1 MLLKNKLVERKYKPI
16 CDKLIDECIFYVMS
30 CHGFRD
36 YNAMFKRD
44 IEQVANSHSINVSV
58 ENTMFKNMP
67 IR

>member
-1 MLLKNKLVERKYKPI
+1 MSVS
-16 CDKLIDECIFYVMS
+16 FMS